1 MYCLDWAGPK
11 PVPSGVRGTVGVDNQ
26 QADVFPNTVDFNYQ
40 KEESIIWARSTVMVT
55 LCAAV
60 VGLCPTKPTQ
70 AQNAG
75 TTGVV
80 YSLQT
85 ERSGNSFRRRGGSGI
100 HDNCSGIRATDVG
113 PDSKEWPLALPVTP
127 ANPNW
132 IRRFCWVPW
141 GYRVSEGHSL
151 RC

>member
-40 KEESIIWARSTVMVT
+40 KEESIIWVRSTVMAM

-60 VGLCPTKPTQ
+60 MGLCPTKPTQ

-75 TTGVV
+75 TTEWF
-80 YSLQT
+80 T
-85 ERSGNSFRRRGGSGI
+85 RGKPSVLGTAFAAVAGLVCMTTVAGFVQPMS
-100 HDNCSGIRATDVG
+100 
-113 PDSKEWPLALPVTP
+113 AL
-127 ANPNW
+127 
-132 IRRFCWVPW
+132 I
-141 GYRVSEGHSL
+141 L
-151 RC
+151 RNGR